1 MSRWFIA
8 LLLGLATVG
17 AWAVGDEHADR
28 QLLVLMRQPSAHL
41 RADSGYGG
49 GWDDLAVRKARERLA
64 RRIARD
70 HGLQL
75 EAGWSME
82 RLGLDCYVMTAPPGV
97 AVETMA
103 QRLSGDARVDWAQP
117 VQRYVAQSGRGDPLY
132 ALQPAAEAWHL
143 ASLHRSATGQ
153 GVRVAVIDSGVDA
166 GHPDLAGQVLRQLDA
181 LDGPLPP
188 ERHGTAVAGI
198 IAARADNGVGIM
210 GVAPRASLLALR
222 ACRETSN
229 ATVCNSLG
237 LALALHDAIAH
248 DAQVIN
254 LSLSGPADRLLQRLL
269 DAALQ
274 QGSTV
279 VAAMDPA
286 AADGGF
292 PASHPGVVAVAAQA
306 STQAPSRADVV
317 VAPGQDVLTTLPGAR
332 WQPLSGASY
341 AAAHVSGL
349 FALLRQ
355 RGGSA
360 LGREAAQS
368 LVRKA
373 GGDVDA
379 CATLAR
385 AGGGCACDCPG
396 EPSSGADASGGR
408 AEGR

>member
-1 MSRWFIA
+1 MRRWLIA
-8 LLLGLATVG
+8 LLLGLATAGV
-17 AWAVGDEHADR
+17 WALDDVDADR

-70 HGLQL
+70 HGLQF
-75 EAGWSME
+75 EGSWSME

-97 AVETMA
+97 AVQALA
-103 QRLSGDARVDWAQP
+103 QQLSADHRVDWAQP
-117 VQRYVAQSGRGDPLY
+117 VQRYQAQSGPGDPLY
-132 ALQPAAEAWHL
+132 ALQPAAEAWQL
-143 ASLHRSATGQ
+143 AALHRSATGQ

-166 GHPDLAGQVLRQLDA
+166 HHPDLEGQVERELDA

-198 IAARADNGVGIM
+198 IAARANNGVGIM

-222 ACRETSN
+222 ACREKASE
-229 ATVCNSLG
+229 TVCNSLG
-237 LALALHDAIAH
+237 LALALHAAIAH

-279 VAAMDPA
+279 VAAADPA

-292 PASHPGVVAVAAQA
+292 PASHPGVVAVAAHLQA
-306 STQAPSRADVV
+306 RVDAVL
-317 VAPGQDVLTTLPGAR
+317 APGLDVLTTLPGGR

-349 FALLRQ
+349 FALLHQ
-355 RGGSA
+355 RGLA
-360 LGREAAQS
+360 AAGRQAAQA
-368 LVRKA
+368 LVRA
-373 GGDVDA
+373 ESGHVDA

-385 AGGGCACDCPG
+385 NAGGCACDCPG
-396 EPSSGADASGGR
+396 GLEASTGRADAR
-408 AEGR
+408 